1 MLYAIVENGV
11 IQEDEIFDT
20 FQEAEKFLEELIKSG
35 KEKDKIKIK
44 KLG

>member
-1 MLYAIVENGV
+1 MWSVN
-11 IQEDEIFDT
+11 QEDEIFDT
-20 FQEAEKFLEELIKSG
+20 REEAEKFLEVLIKEG

>member
-20 FQEAEKFLEELIKSG
+20 REEAEKFLEALLEDG